1 MGGLRPAARNVALS
15 RSFYLKIRN
24 TACHDAAI
32 RVVLGGVRCHVLRRR
47 SRTARQL
54 VSVRVHHALQLVHLR
69 PQARDLCAQAV
80 AGHVAGI
87 PGLCRDDGAST
98 GLFCA
103 RPSTP
108 AVHPSRT
115 RSVALLAPAA
125 PKQTRDV
132 HDRSIYDRGGTV
144 LVHVTQG
151 YLQT

>member
-1 MGGLRPAARNVALS
+1 MGGLRPAARGTLLS

-47 SRTARQL
+47 SRAARQL
-54 VSVRVHHALQLVHLR
+54 VSMRVHHALQLVHLR
-69 PQARDLCAQAV
+69 RPSLAMLQEFLGCAEMMVHRLAC
-80 AGHVAGI
+80 
-87 PGLCRDDGAST
+87 L
-98 GLFCA
+98 CA

-125 PKQTRDV
+125 PQQPHDV
-132 HDRSIYDRGGTV
+132 HDRIVYD
-144 LVHVTQG
+144 
-151 YLQT
+151 